1 MDTNLAFTG
10 TVVAIDVTSMVF
22 NSAKVN
28 DLLSRNGVS
37 PSKTGTSVLA
47 FDLVLG
53 LAFAWVPDANNGYAV
68 RSRCARAVSDLSFLT
83 EEVVKSA
90 DFDKKTSFRNIK

>member
-37 PSKTGTSVLA
+37 PSKTGTSVPV

-53 LAFAWVPDANNGYAV
+53 LAFAWVPDANNGYTV
-68 RSRCARAVSDLSFLT
+68 RSRCAKAVPDLSF
-83 EEVVKSA
+83 
-90 DFDKKTSFRNIK
+90 